1 MPLGTL
7 FIISAPSG
15 AGKTSLVKA
24 LIEQDSNICVSV
36 SFTTR
41 APRKGEKAGV
51 HYNFVS
57 QDEFMQMLENKAF
70 LEHAQVFDH
79 YYGTSQQWVHS
90 RLEQGIDVILEIDWQ
105 GAQQVRQ
112 SQSDICNIFILPP
125 TYDTLAKRLQKRGEP
140 QEIVERRMAGAITEM
155 SHYQEYDYLVVND
168 VFTKALEDLQTIIHS
183 HRLSCQVQSHR
194 LAGVLEDLL
203 KK

>member
-1 MPLGTL
+1 MALGTL

-41 APRKGEKAGV
+41 TPRKGEKSGV

-57 QDEFMQMLENKAF
+57 QDEFMQMLSDKAF

-79 YYGTSQQWVHS
+79 YYGTSQEWVQS

-105 GAQQVRQ
+105 GAEQVRQ
-112 SQSDICNIFILPP
+112 LQPDICNIFILPP
-125 TYDTLAKRLQKRGEP
+125 TYETLVKRLQKRGEP
-140 QEIVERRMAGAITEM
+140 QGVVERRMAGAITEM
-155 SHYQEYDYLVVND
+155 SHYKEYDYLVVND
-168 VFTKALEDLQTIIHS
+168 VFTKALEDLQAIIHS
-183 HRLSCQVQSHR
+183 HRLSCQVQSQR
-194 LAGVLEDLL
+194 LTGLLNDLL